1 MPALAPYTY
10 ICCICQT
17 YSVPCAALTAWT
29 LLPLWR
35 QACNSLSSNR
45 FSFCSPLCFS
55 LAILSA
61 SLLHTH
67 SLSAFSLKIDE
78 KKPDWR
84 ISFFQSY
91 SPHIKIIQ
99 LLFKLCEE
107 FLLRKIKNSSEK
119 NILIWFCIRKVLIL
133 RFSRYAEFISAY
145 LRFNETLKQ
154 VQGDGVL

>member
-1 MPALAPYTY
+1 MILPALALYTY
-10 ICCICQT
+10 ICCTRPT
-17 YSVPCAALTAWT
+17 YFVPCAVLTACAS
-29 LLPLWR
+29 LPLWR
-35 QACNSLSSNR
+35 QAYNSLISDH

-119 NILIWFCIRKVLIL
+119 NILIWLCIRKVLIL
-133 RFSRYAEFISAY
+133 
-145 LRFNETLKQ
+145 
-154 VQGDGVL
+154 